1 MKETKKEVENPRGM
15 TAAELKQIASLVANN
30 TFCRYWLD
38 YRRTEEGHQLMA
50 LAAIDEMGNATRFY
64 EKDMFDRG
72 FEKRV
77 EDDGLVF
84 WVVLRLGGDDRPFKP
99 TLPPA

>member
-1 MKETKKEVENPRGM
+1 MTMKRSETPPGM
-15 TAAELKQIASLVANN
+15 TAAELKDIVDVIANHS
-30 TFCRYWLD
+30 FCRYWLD

-50 LAAIDEMGNATRFY
+50 LSAIDEKGNPSRFY
-64 EKDMFDRG
+64 EREMFDRG

-84 WVVLRLGGDDRPFKP
+84 WVVLRLDDRGRPFKP